1 CPWSACE
8 RGEALNSSKIALAD
22 AVTSIVHGKAVAEA
36 ARVEAESLFA
46 DGPVPVVREVAAGSE
61 GIGLLDLVVAFGFS
75 ATKGEARRLVRG
87 GAIRID
93 GEAVL
98 VESAWITP
106 RSDPFWLMA
115 GKKKRAMVRL
125 QESLD

>member
-1 CPWSACE
+1 MRTRAASSRSSRTCPWSACE

-22 AVTSIVHGKAVAEA
+22 AVNSIVHGKAVAEA

-46 DGPVPVVREVAAGSE
+46 DGPVPVVRE
-61 GIGLLDLVVAFGFS
+61 VAFGFS